1 MYLPAPALYGPFDS
15 LTDRS
20 GAQAPGPRGSVAT
33 GINGHSTFTYRARA
47 WRDRQRR
54 RLWRQ
59 PVLRRPLVCPDL
71 SSHFV
76 ICLLRGTLK
85 GKGGGAAMNISK
97 RRSTAMTVLVADGP
111 RNFHQCKVRKKIYGT
126 GWDEMVKVRALLDGG
141 LRG

>member
-1 MYLPAPALYGPFDS
+1 MGGLLDGQQIRTAGVSGVIVLACDHLRLANQPKEEIDAGGRPRLYLPAPALYGPLDS

-71 SSHFV
+71 SSHLV
-76 ICLLRGTLK
+76 ICLLRG
-85 GKGGGAAMNISK
+85 
-97 RRSTAMTVLVADGP
+97 
-111 RNFHQCKVRKKIYGT
+111 
-126 GWDEMVKVRALLDGG
+126 AL
-141 LRG
+141 